1 MKRIYDEWKTLYQQ
15 FDRLLLLFAVVFAT
29 VEVVWIPLNS
39 WLSEVLLGL
48 TGYAYLSPTNL
59 LAVFSAKWWVSLLFS
74 LQVIANLVLV
84 YLEIGLLVLGLNRL
98 LTKEESIRSYLAYL
112 LTALRRIFRQ
122 VSVAKVLYVLVYS
135 AVFFP
140 FLRKILQ
147 IYYVDKL
154 IIPRFILDHFSKNP
168 LIALLLVLGLLI
180 FFWLAARLLHSLPL
194 IYQAEK
200 SVRQAVGISLQKT
213 RERGPWKSYFSLL
226 WLVTQTLLAFLGV
239 GLGLYGLQLLAD
251 QLPDQLAFG
260 LAIVHMTI
268 LYLAYY
274 GIVCLFLLRYIALGT
289 GTPLPHP
296 KAQKSHHLM
305 CLGILGLLLAYFGF
319 QAILSLSFP
328 FQDLP
333 LTISHRGVSQENG
346 VQNTIDSL
354 EKTAK
359 LKPDFIEMDVQETKD
374 GHFVVMHDTDLKA
387 LTGHSGG
394 THDYTLADLTQMEA
408 SENGQSSPI
417 PSFEDYLSRAED
429 LKQKLLVEIKTTSAD
444 SPQMMENFLKTYG
457 QRLVAGGHQM
467 QSLDYKVIQAVK
479 AYDKKL
485 LSAFILPFNSIYP
498 TTVADGYTM
507 EYTSLDQT
515 FVFKSW
521 LRQKFVYAWTPND
534 EEGMMQ
540 ALQLQVDGIITDN
553 LELLQENMRDFTQH
567 QSYAD
572 LFLLQVRLLFLQF

>member
-98 LTKEESIRSYLAYL
+98 LTKEENIRSYLAYL
-112 LTALRRIFRQ
+112 LTALRRILRQ
-122 VSVAKVLYVLVYS
+122 VSVTKVLYVLVYS

-154 IIPRFILDHFSKNP
+154 IVPRFILDHFSKNP
-168 LIALLLVLGLLI
+168 LIALLLTLALFL
-180 FFWLAARLLHSLPL
+180 FFWLAARLLYSLPL
-194 IYQAEK
+194 IYREEK
-200 SVRQAVGISLQKT
+200 SVRQAVKISFHKSKQY
-213 RERGPWKSYFSLL
+213 GVWKSYFRLL
-226 WLVTQTLLAFLGV
+226 WLVMGTGLSFLFT
-239 GLGLYGLQLLAD
+239 GLGLYFLQVMAD
-251 QLPDQLAFG
+251 QLPDQMAFG
-260 LAIVHMTI
+260 LAMVNLI
-268 LYLAYY
+268 LLNLAHY
-274 GIVCLFLLRYIALGT
+274 GIVSLFLLKFISYSAESDLSA
-289 GTPLPHP
+289 PS
-296 KAQKSHHLM
+296 QKNMHHGLR
-305 CLGILGLLLAYFGF
+305 LGILFLAVLYFGT
-319 QAILSLSFP
+319 QAFISLYFP
-328 FQDLP
+328 FQKLP
-333 LTISHRGVSQENG
+333 VTISHRGVDGEKG

-374 GHFVVMHDTDLKA
+374 GHFVVMHDTDLRA
-387 LTGHSGG
+387 LTGHLGG
-394 THDYTLADLTQMEA
+394 THDYSLAELTQMEA
-408 SENGQSSPI
+408 SEHGQSSPV

-429 LKQKLLVEIKTTSAD
+429 LQQKLLVEIKTTKAD

-457 QRLVAGGHQM
+457 QRLIAGGHQM
-467 QSLDYKVIQAVK
+467 QSLDYGVIQTVK
-479 AYDKKL
+479 AYDPKL

-507 EYTSLDQT
+507 EYTSLDQA
-515 FVFKSW
+515 FVLKSW

-534 EEGMMQ
+534 EDGMMQ
-540 ALQLQVDGIITDN
+540 TLQLQVDGIITDN
-553 LELLQENMRDFTQH
+553 LELLQESMDNFTQH

-572 LFLLQVRLLFLQF
+572 LLLLQTRLLLLQF